1 MVEELQNDNSIAV
14 DGQDPSLAVANDMEA
29 KKQAYLDPEGGYLN
43 PELGRQA
50 ELAAMTKQCP
60 VSVNNLPS
68 KQYLEQTIAPT
79 VLKAL
84 SEVSKARP
92 DNPLEFVAYYI
103 LKHNPNRELKTEGA
117 PIDYRHPE
125 DKEGLDDND
134 ADQ

>member
-1 MVEELQNDNSIAV
+1 MVEELQNDNSIAA
-14 DGQDPSLAVANDMEA
+14 DGQDPSQALANESDA

-60 VSVNNLPS
+60 VSVNNLPT